1 MKIDTSCLRNAID
14 RYAQIIP
21 ELLRFED
28 SLKRESISDLINL
41 YEQCFPLIE
50 KAMWDDVE
58 DFDEMLACYQSLY
71 REQEALILRDGD
83 DRHLFILS
91 IPVADRPSHLE
102 TCLESIYQICEKF
115 GYGGKKAGVYQRV
128 KIVVA
133 EDSRE
138 YVNIQ
143 RHIELVDH
151 YRQKGLEVFHFGQDE
166 QFSLLSSFSAEQ
178 QERLGNILT
187 TLPKDKFY
195 LKGQAANRNL
205 SYLKCLQLTED
216 GDSTLYYMVDSDQS
230 FCVNR
235 KTANGEQI
243 VYALNYFL
251 IIDRIFRESDINML
265 TGKLVGDPPVSPSVM
280 AGNFLDDLLL
290 FFSSMAAREGA
301 ELCQFHDDEEAV
313 PGDADYHDMS
323 SLFGFEN
330 KAKRFPYRCSLSDEH
345 DHAACLRNFCQ
356 RLNAFFS
363 GEHLTRR
370 TYYQYRK
377 GPRETVPARTIYPG
391 NYVVNREGLKYIIPF
406 GNLRLRMSGPTAGR
420 LIAAE
425 IKDRFVSVNLPHMH
439 RRTSPGGVKS
449 DFRPGVELAENKG
462 GKVIDLSDEFER
474 QFFGDLMLF
483 TAEALV
489 KQVDVKQPFPEDAI
503 LALLQKCETKLLAL
517 YQQKHQSIRQKSK
530 LLRARVFEDD
540 HWWLRDESLKGP
552 LKEVA
557 SFIDT
562 LEHNFGETSRAWLQ
576 IQSSAHRERRKRQ
589 ILEALV
595 NYRSERDAW
604 DELFL

>member
-1 MKIDTSCLRNAID
+1 MKIDTTCLRNAID

-21 ELLRFED
+21 ELYRFEN
-28 SLKRESISDLINL
+28 SLKGEPISDLINL

-50 KAMWDDVE
+50 KAMWDDVG

-83 DRHLFILS
+83 DRHFFILS

-128 KIVVA
+128 KIVIA

-143 RHIELVDH
+143 RHIELAEA
-151 YRQKGLEVFHFGQDE
+151 YRLKGLQVFHFGQDE
-166 QFSLLSSFSAEQ
+166 QFSLLNALSAGQ
-178 QERLGNILT
+178 QDKLGNILT
-187 TLPKDKFY
+187 TLPEDKFY

-205 SYLKCLQLTED
+205 SYLKCLQLTENKNN
-216 GDSTLYYMVDSDQS
+216 TLYYMVDSDQS
-230 FCVNR
+230 FCINR
-235 KTANGEQI
+235 QTEDGERI
-243 VYALNYFL
+243 VYALNYFQ

-290 FFSSMAAREGA
+290 FFSSMAAQEGA
-301 ELCQFHDDEEAV
+301 EPCRFHDDEKAV
-313 PGDADYHDMS
+313 PGDADYHDMA

-330 KAKRFPYRCSLSDEH
+330 EAKRFPYRCSLSGEH

-370 TYYQYRK
+370 TYYQYRN

-449 DFRPGVELAENKG
+449 DFRPGVEVAENKG

-503 LALLQKCETKLLAL
+503 LALLQKREAELLAL

-530 LLRARVFEDD
+530 QLRALVFEDD

-552 LKEVA
+552 MKEVA
-557 SFIDT
+557 AFIDT